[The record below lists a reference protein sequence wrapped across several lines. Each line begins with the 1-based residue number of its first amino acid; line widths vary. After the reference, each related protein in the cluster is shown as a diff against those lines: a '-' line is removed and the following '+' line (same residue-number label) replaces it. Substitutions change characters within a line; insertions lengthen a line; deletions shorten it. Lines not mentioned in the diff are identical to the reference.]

1 MRTLFIIALCA
12 LVAGCARSADP
23 PDSLP
28 RTIVWGTGQPACI
41 MLCEIS
47 IVANDNESDFNQGR
61 GTVSSNKSSST
72 AINQTQTYAP
82 VAKPSKGSRQ

>member
-12 LVAGCARSADP
+12 LVTGCARNVDP
-23 PDSLP
+23 PDQLP

-61 GTVSSNKSSST
+61 GNVSSNKSSST

-82 VAKPSKGSRQ
+82 SAKPSKGSRQ